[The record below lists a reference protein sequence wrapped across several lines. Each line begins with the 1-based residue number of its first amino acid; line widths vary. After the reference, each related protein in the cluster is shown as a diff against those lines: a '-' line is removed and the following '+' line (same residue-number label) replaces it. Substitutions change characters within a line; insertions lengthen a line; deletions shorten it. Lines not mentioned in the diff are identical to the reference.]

1 MQLSEGRRRS
11 IRLRA
16 LVLGAVLLAAVSATA
31 CGPPPR
37 VHTGPVPVQLFS
49 WEMGRNLPVY
59 TGISDDVLGRGGAGW
74 DPQSAAL
81 DEPGQIVLFGH
92 RVSNGGPFRTLDQL
106 QLGNVITI
114 VGSNR
119 HEYHYRV
126 VAIRITAP
134 SWDDVLAW
142 EPSNGRGLTLVACH
156 PPGSLRYR
164 LVVHAELT
172 A

>member
-1 MQLSEGRRRS
+1 MELSEGRRRS
-11 IRLRA
+11 IRVRA
-16 LVLGAVLLAAVSATA
+16 LVLGAVLLAATSATA
-31 CGPPPR
+31 CGPPHR

-59 TGISDDVLGRGGAGW
+59 TGI
-74 DPQSAAL
+74 
-81 DEPGQIVLFGH
+81 
-92 RVSNGGPFRTLDQL
+92 T
-106 QLGNVITI
+106 
-114 VGSNR
+114 
-119 HEYHYRV
+119 
-126 VAIRITAP
+126 
-134 SWDDVLAW
+134 DDVLAW

>member
-1 MQLSEGRRRS
+1 M
-11 IRLRA
+11 
-16 LVLGAVLLAAVSATA
+16 
-31 CGPPPR
+31 
-37 VHTGPVPVQLFS
+37 
-49 WEMGRNLPVY
+49 
-59 TGISDDVLGRGGAGW
+59 
-74 DPQSAAL
+74 
-81 DEPGQIVLFGH
+81 LFGH
-92 RVSNGGPFRTLDQL
+92 RVSKGGPFRTLDQL

-119 HEYHYRV
+119 REYHYRV
-126 VAIRITAP
+126 VAIRITTP